1 MLKIKTLIKKQKLE
15 FSYVWGKIRNEE
27 TSASLKS
34 QETAQNY
41 IKDETQLSKGEPG

>member
-1 MLKIKTLIKKQKLE
+1 MLDAKNENYIKLMLKIKTLIKKQKLE

-34 QETAQNY
+34 
-41 IKDETQLSKGEPG
+41 